1 MSYNILEV
9 ISVKNRAKYIDQ
21 LIQWKDKKIVK
32 VITGMRRTGKSTI
45 LNLYREHLIS
55 MGVLAE
61 NTIQINF
68 EDLKNEEL
76 QDYRKLYDYIQKKIK
91 TGNKYYIF
99 LDEIQLVPQFEKAID
114 SLFLNDNLDI
124 YLTGSNANLLSSE
137 IATLLTGRYI
147 EIKMY
152 PLSYKEYSDFTNR
165 KSRDDQTFF
174 NYLKFGGM
182 PYTTELNLQQKNIYD
197 YLKGIFDTVV
207 VKDIVMR
214 NKLKDVQ
221 TLYSVIN
228 FLFDNIGN
236 STSIN
241 KISNTLS
248 SSGKKTNPV
257 TVDNYVRYLIDSYI
271 VYEIKRYDI
280 KGKEFLK
287 TQGKYYIA
295 DIGLRNAILGLR
307 NIDQGHI
314 LENLVFLE
322 LKRRGYEIAIGKIG
336 DLEVDFIAT
345 NDIEKIYIQ
354 VALTIMSD
362 ITLTR
367 ELKSLKEIKDNYP
380 KVLITQDKVLNKD
393 FQGIK
398 HINIIDFLL
407 SEKIL

>member
-1 MSYNILEV
+1 M
-9 ISVKNRAKYIDQ
+9 KNRELYINQ
-21 LIQWKDKKIVK
+21 LMEWKEKKIIK

-45 LNLYREHLIS
+45 LNLFRENLIN
-55 MGVLAE
+55 MGVSAE

-68 EDLKNEEL
+68 EDLKHEEL
-76 QDYRKLYDYIQKKIK
+76 QDYKILYDYILEKIK
-91 TGNKYYIF
+91 NNYTYYIF
-99 LDEIQLVPQFEKAID
+99 LDEIQLVPQFEKAING
-114 SLFLNDNLDI
+114 LFLNDNLDI

-152 PLSYKEYSDFTNR
+152 PLSYKEYSNFTNSN
-165 KSRDDQTFF
+165 KSDDQTFM

-182 PYTTELNLQQKNIYD
+182 PYTTELHLQQKNTYD

-207 VKDIVMR
+207 VKDIVIR

-248 SSGKKTNPV
+248 SNGKKTNPV
-257 TVDNYVRYLIDSYI
+257 TIDNYVRYLIDSYI
-271 VYEIKRYDI
+271 IYQIKRYDI

-295 DIGLRNAILGLR
+295 DIGLRNAVLGLR
-307 NIDQGHI
+307 NIDQGFI

-322 LKRRGYEIAIGKIG
+322 LKRRGYEVAIGKIG

-345 NDIEKIYIQ
+345 NDTEKMYIQ
-354 VALTIMSD
+354 VAHTIMSD
-362 ITLTR
+362 STLNR
-367 ELKSLKEIKDNYP
+367 ELKSLKRINDNYP
-380 KVLITQDKVLNKD
+380 KLLITQDKVLNED

-398 HINIIDFLL
+398 HINVIDFLT
-407 SEKIL
+407 SDKIL